1 MPLLETC
8 NELFGSSDLYTVL
21 GVEKTASQGQIK
33 KAYHKG
39 SLKVHPDRVAED
51 EREICTKKFQCLSA
65 VYTVLSDESRRGLY
79 DETGEVEDE
88 SDPLSDPNKDWVD
101 YWRNLFPKVT
111 LKDLERFETEYRES
125 AEEKEDLKKAYLEA
139 EGNMDQILDTVMCA
153 KVEDEARFRLILD
166 KMIKEKEVEKFA
178 AYKKDK
184 KKEEKRKR
192 AAEAE
197 AEEAEELARELGVGN
212 NGNNGNA
219 NGGED
224 GLRAMILA
232 RQANRGAQAENF
244 LDSLAAKYAKPKKG
258 KKK

>member
-1 MPLLETC
+1 M
-8 NELFGSSDLYTVL
+8 
-21 GVEKTASQGQIK
+21 
-33 KAYHKG
+33 
-39 SLKVHPDRVAED
+39 
-51 EREICTKKFQCLSA
+51 
-65 VYTVLSDESRRGLY
+65 
-79 DETGEVEDE
+79 
-88 SDPLSDPNKDWVD
+88 
-101 YWRNLFPKVT
+101 
-111 LKDLERFETEYRES
+111 KDLERFETEYRES

-139 EGNMDQILDTVMCA
+139 KGNMDQILDTVMCA

-166 KMIKEKEVEKFA
+166 KMIKDKEVEKFA

-212 NGNNGNA
+212 NGND

-244 LDSLAAKYAKPKKG
+244 LDNLAAKYAKPKKG

>member
-1 MPLLETC
+1 M
-8 NELFGSSDLYTVL
+8 
-21 GVEKTASQGQIK
+21 
-33 KAYHKG
+33 
-39 SLKVHPDRVAED
+39 
-51 EREICTKKFQCLSA
+51 
-65 VYTVLSDESRRGLY
+65 
-79 DETGEVEDE
+79 
-88 SDPLSDPNKDWVD
+88 
-101 YWRNLFPKVT
+101 T

-125 AEEKEDLKKAYLEA
+125 AEEKEDLKKAYMEA
-139 EGNMDQILDTVMCA
+139 EGDMDQILDTVMCA
-153 KVEDEARFRLILD
+153 KVEDEARFRVILD
-166 KMIKEKEVEKFA
+166 QMIKDKEVEKFA

-212 NGNNGNA
+212 GNGAG

-232 RQANRGAQAENF
+232 RQANRGAQAESF
-244 LDSLAAKYAKPKKG
+244 LDGLAAKYAKPKKG

>member
-1 MPLLETC
+1 M
-8 NELFGSSDLYTVL
+8 
-21 GVEKTASQGQIK
+21 
-33 KAYHKG
+33 
-39 SLKVHPDRVAED
+39 
-51 EREICTKKFQCLSA
+51 
-65 VYTVLSDESRRGLY
+65 
-79 DETGEVEDE
+79 
-88 SDPLSDPNKDWVD
+88 
-101 YWRNLFPKVT
+101 
-111 LKDLERFETEYRES
+111 KDLERFESEYRES
-125 AEEKEDLKKAYLEA
+125 EEEKEDLKKAYIEA

-153 KVEDEARFRLILD
+153 KVEDEARFRVILD
-166 KMIKEKEVEKFA
+166 KMIKDKEVEKFA

-212 NGNNGNA
+212 GAG

-244 LDSLAAKYAKPKKG
+244 LDNLAAKYAKPKKG

>member
-8 NELFGSSDLYTVL
+8 NEFGSSDLYTVL

-88 SDPLSDPNKDWVD
+88 ADPLSDPNKDWVD

-111 LKDLERFETEYRES
+111 LKDLERFENEYRES
-125 AEEKEDLKKAYLEA
+125 AEEREDIKKAYLEA

-166 KMIKEKEVEKFA
+166 KMIKDKEVEKFA

-197 AEEAEELARELGVGN
+197 AEEAEELARELGVG
-212 NGNNGNA
+212 GNNGNGVD

>member
-1 MPLLETC
+1 M
-8 NELFGSSDLYTVL
+8 
-21 GVEKTASQGQIK
+21 
-33 KAYHKG
+33 
-39 SLKVHPDRVAED
+39 
-51 EREICTKKFQCLSA
+51 
-65 VYTVLSDESRRGLY
+65 
-79 DETGEVEDE
+79 
-88 SDPLSDPNKDWVD
+88 
-101 YWRNLFPKVT
+101 T
-111 LKDLERFETEYRES
+111 LKDLERFENEYRES
-125 AEEKEDLKKAYLEA
+125 AEEREDIKKAYLEA

-166 KMIKEKEVEKFA
+166 KMIKDKEVEKFA

-197 AEEAEELARELGVGN
+197 AEEAEELARELGVG
-212 NGNNGNA
+212 GNNGNGTD

>member
-1 MPLLETC
+1 M
-8 NELFGSSDLYTVL
+8 
-21 GVEKTASQGQIK
+21 
-33 KAYHKG
+33 
-39 SLKVHPDRVAED
+39 
-51 EREICTKKFQCLSA
+51 
-65 VYTVLSDESRRGLY
+65 
-79 DETGEVEDE
+79 
-88 SDPLSDPNKDWVD
+88 
-101 YWRNLFPKVT
+101 
-111 LKDLERFETEYRES
+111 KDLERFETEYRDS

-153 KVEDEARFRLILD
+153 KVEDEAGFRLILD
-166 KMIKEKEVEKFA
+166 KMIAEKEVEKFA
-178 AYKKDK
+178 GYKKDK

-212 NGNNGNA
+212 NGNND

-244 LDSLAAKYAKPKKG
+244 LDNLAAKYAKPKKG

>member
-1 MPLLETC
+1 MT
-8 NELFGSSDLYTVL
+8 
-21 GVEKTASQGQIK
+21 
-33 KAYHKG
+33 
-39 SLKVHPDRVAED
+39 
-51 EREICTKKFQCLSA
+51 
-65 VYTVLSDESRRGLY
+65 
-79 DETGEVEDE
+79 
-88 SDPLSDPNKDWVD
+88 
-101 YWRNLFPKVT
+101 
-111 LKDLERFETEYRES
+111 DLERFETEYRES

-139 EGNMDQILDTVMCA
+139 EGDMDQILDSVMCA
-153 KVEDEARFRLILD
+153 KVEDEARFRVILD
-166 KMIKEKEVEKFA
+166 QMIKDKEVEKFA

-212 NGNNGNA
+212 GAG

-232 RQANRGAQAENF
+232 RQANRGAQAESF